1 MQIPFIPQV
10 TQEPSLLVSERN
22 VPPLQVGETVQA
34 EVINVTDTAVAIRM
48 KNSILEARTDLP
60 LKQGDVLSLLV
71 EEAGPEIRL
80 RLVPGNGS
88 EAGSIKNTILA
99 ALDSLKDLKPAA
111 EDMKIL
117 SSLIEALPQAVKESL
132 PGLSALEKMMVT
144 VEDLSGSALKDAVS
158 DSGVL
163 LEAKLRFLMLGEGR
177 EETEL
182 NQKLQTLANSDM
194 KSALLSL
201 KAELG
206 NSMVANRLIQS
217 GVHADVLMVTV
228 DTFLKNIELLQLQS
242 RLSNTLQVFV
252 PFVWR
257 DLKEGEL
264 IFRDSERDRPGEE
277 AYSCTVNLDLDRAG
291 RTSARL
297 LLKSG
302 KIYAD
307 VLTESEGFFR
317 LLQDHAML
325 FKKQAD
331 GAGIKLAGFTIQR
344 ASRIENKPPQQG
356 GLNIRI

>member
-1 MQIPFIPQV
+1 MQIPLIPQ
-10 TQEPSLLVSERN
+10 TGQDSSLQVSEKD
-22 VPPLQVGETVQA
+22 VPLLQVGETVQA
-34 EVINVTDTAVAIRM
+34 EVLTVTDTTIAIRM

-60 LKQGDVLSLLV
+60 LKQGDILSLLV

-80 RLVPGNGS
+80 RLLQENGD
-88 EAGSIKNTILA
+88 GPVSIRNSVLS
-99 ALDSLKDLKPAA
+99 ALNELKDLKPAA
-111 EDMKIL
+111 ENMKVL
-117 SSLIEALPQAVKESL
+117 GSLIEALPQAVKESL
-132 PGLSALEKMMVT
+132 PGLSAFGKRMIS

-177 EETEL
+177 EETAL
-182 NQKLQTLANSDM
+182 NQKMQTLANSDM

-206 NSMVANRLIQS
+206 NSMVASRLIQS
-217 GVHADVLMVTV
+217 GMHADALRAAV
-228 DTFLKNIELLQLQS
+228 DMILKNIELLQLQS
-242 RLSNTLQVFV
+242 RLSNTLQIFV
-252 PFVWR
+252 PFVWQ
-257 DLKEGEL
+257 DLKQGDL
-264 IFRDSERDRPGEE
+264 IFRESERDRPGED

-297 LLKSG
+297 LLQSG

-307 VLTESEGFFR
+307 VLTESEEFFR

-331 GAGIKLAGFTIQR
+331 DAGIKLAGFTIQR